1 MDRNSTKYKDAV
13 VATGALGIG
22 VAIATTQ
29 FGLLVGSAATNLLL
43 DCLISTKNAGKDA
56 INRGLSVEQAIEKR
70 IYAAIEATQEI
81 AKNPSE
87 KLTAH
92 ANSFLDIANSLSESI
107 LGLPRAVED
116 PEWGLK
122 ERITFLA
129 SRIGHRISSKT
140 NERIVE
146 PLLQQMCVLT
156 EQLSKCIVLVDY
168 AKQRQEWTFNKVSQ
182 LSASVV
188 ELRNKIETEATR
200 TRKNPGE
207 VLLKIIRFYSSKLNV
222 QMSKL
227 RDRSS
232 ELLSSSMQK
241 QILTLTAYV
250 QQLDDNFVKAKD
262 IDEVK
267 QEVLEEA
274 KQKLFDIARWS
285 ASLSLRGPPKTSTA
299 DDGENENLSI
309 DIEKEPKQ
317 EESKGEEEETLQ
329 QSLKEEEEEKGEE
342 EEDEEEEEEED

>member
-56 INRGLSVEQAIEKR
+56 INRGISVEQAIEKR

-107 LGLPRAVED
+107 LGLPRAMED

-122 ERITFLA
+122 ERVSFLA
-129 SRIGHRISSKT
+129 SRIAHRIGTKT

-146 PLLQQMCVLT
+146 PLMQQMCVLT

-168 AKQRQEWTFNKVSQ
+168 AKERQEWTFNKVSQ

-188 ELRNKIETEATR
+188 ELRNKIETEAMR

-207 VLLKIIRFYSSKLNV
+207 LLLKIIRFYSSKLNV

-232 ELLSSSMQK
+232 EVLLSSSMQK
-241 QILTLTAYV
+241 QILSLTTYV
-250 QQLDDNFVKAKD
+250 QQLDDNFVKAKN

-285 ASLSLRGPPKTSTA
+285 ASLSLRGSPKASTA
-299 DDGENENLSI
+299 DDDDENADTNNKEEDEQEGEN
-309 DIEKEPKQ
+309 K
-317 EESKGEEEETLQ
+317 EEEEQTLQ
-329 QSLKEEEEEKGEE
+329 QQQALKEEEEEEE
-342 EEDEEEEEEED
+342 ESEEEEEKN

>member
-122 ERITFLA
+122 ERVTFLA

-168 AKQRQEWTFNKVSQ
+168 AKQRQEWTFNK
-182 LSASVV
+182 
-188 ELRNKIETEATR
+188 LRNKIETEATR

-299 DDGENENLSI
+299 DDEENENLSI
-309 DIEKEPKQ
+309 DIEREPKQ

-342 EEDEEEEEEED
+342 EEDEEEED